1 MSVIAKLSIRGVT
14 PFGTGQLVELACV
27 CENDLMAAYA
37 TSEEDK
43 LFTKYSPWGEMK
55 VSQPN
60 GASLG
65 RPGDEFSQG
74 SAFYVMVLSDAEAPA
89 DRKFAGAYAWCPA
102 KITITDFGD
111 GQAKR
116 LEFCNKG
123 ANEDHKGVDRLTW
136 KMSVDNPAATDQIK
150 AGSGY
155 WVVFYPISHYDR
167 DKAIRAAHGHLEA
180 A

>member
-27 CENDLMAAYA
+27 CENDLMTAYA

-60 GASLG
+60 GFSLG
-65 RPGDEFSQG
+65 RPGDVFGEG
-74 SAFYVMVLSDAEAPA
+74 SAFYVMVLSDAEAPE
-89 DRKFAGAYAWCPA
+89 DRIFAGANAWCPV
-102 KITITDFGD
+102 KITVTDFGD

-116 LEFCNKG
+116 LEFCNSG
-123 ANEDHKGVDRLTW
+123 ANEHHKGVDRLNW

-155 WVVFYPISHYDR
+155 WVVFYPVASHDR
-167 DKAIRAAHGHLEA
+167 NGAIRAAHGHLQA